1 MSARAV
7 TRGRRRLRVRSDG
20 FRLRSAGPLFLS
32 DRFRFRSEGGRFRRG
47 GIRLRSDRLR
57 LRSDSGQVAIEFLG
71 MLPTILITLVLMWQC
86 VLLGY
91 TYTLA
96 GNAADEAVRAAT
108 AATGDAAGAC
118 AQAGLSDLP
127 SAWQGDATI
136 TCPLGAPGYI
146 TADVKLEVPVLVPGL
161 IGFPIPVT
169 GHAAAVREVKD

>member
-1 MSARAV
+1 
-7 TRGRRRLRVRSDG
+7 
-20 FRLRSAGPLFLS
+20 
-32 DRFRFRSEGGRFRRG
+32 
-47 GIRLRSDRLR
+47 
-57 LRSDSGQVAIEFLG
+57 